1 MRYIATDHQCSVIYG
16 TGATSDEAIDDAMAA
31 QDGWSRSA
39 FVAWPATDAL
49 VDEVQDRCRRIF
61 WDRVDGICW
70 DRVDGICWDRVDG
83 ICCLDEEAEQLRS

>member
-1 MRYIATDHQCSVIYG
+1 MRYIATDQPCSVVYG
-16 TGATSDEAIDDAMAA
+16 AGDTSEEAIDDAMAA
-31 QDGWSRSA
+31 HDSWSRSD

-49 VDEVQDRCRRIF
+49 VDEVQDRCRRVF
-61 WDRVDGICW
+61 W